1 MLSHTRAGEPAPH
14 TWMGTVLSLT
24 KDLTQGSA
32 SKCDSPRYNLK
43 NKNKKRSLELK

>member
-32 SKCDSPRYNLK
+32 SMKSVTAQDTT
-43 NKNKKRSLELK
+43 